1 MTVSILFYILLGLC
15 AGIFSGLVGI
25 GGGIIA
31 VPALVFFFGF
41 SQQQAQGT
49 TLAMMLPPIG
59 VLAAWAYYDHGY
71 VDIKVALL
79 LALGFLFGGY
89 IGAKF
94 AISLPTHILQK
105 VFATFLMLISIRL
118 FIGK

>member
-1 MTVSILFYILLGLC
+1 MAINLLYILIGLS
-15 AGIFSGLVGI
+15 AGIFSGLFGI

-31 VPALVFFFGF
+31 IPALVFFCEFT
-41 SQQQAQGT
+41 QQQAQGT

-59 VLAAWAYYDHGY
+59 LLAAWAYYQHGY
-71 VDIKVALL
+71 VDIKAALI
-79 LALGFLFGGY
+79 LACGFLFGGY

-94 AISLPTHILQK
+94 AISLPIHTLQK
-105 VFATFLMLISIRL
+105 IFAAFLIFVSIRL